1 MAYGKRSKIS
11 DNLYDYSLMI
21 CGESGIGKTTVIS
34 EVCEKEFGEDGYL
47 LLNTGDEEGVSAI
60 DDVTYEDVPNFKKF
74 VEICNDIIKNKKTEY
89 PNLKVVIVDTLD
101 QLIDLTQ
108 KKAIENWNRENMKN
122 KNFKKAKTLNSVEGG
137 FGAGYDVVFN
147 MIYDLVRALR
157 KVGVRVWYTCH
168 SKTKDIVDPVTSAS
182 YTTLTSNL
190 AQRYFN
196 DFKTK
201 VHIVG
206 VACLDRS
213 IEAEGTGRKDIITK
227 KEITVNKIK
236 DEKRKIVFRDDS
248 YSVDSKSRFS
258 GIVDEIPLDSDEL
271 IKALKDAIQNSKK
284 KKKPV
289 KNAVVKPAPQPEPE
303 DEIEEDI
310 DDVIEDDIAEADED
324 LMEDVIDDIDEDASD
339 DYPEDLRDQV
349 KELCK
354 TCEDAELKTKVKGI
368 IKQYGKL
375 SEVDE
380 DGLKEMYDL
389 LK

>member
-284 KKKPV
+284 KKKSV
-289 KNAVVKPAPQPEPE
+289 KNAVVKPTPQPEPE

-324 LMEDVIDDIDEDASD
+324 LMEDIIDDIDEDTSD

-354 TCEDAELKTKVKGI
+354 TCEDTELKTKVKGI

>member
-21 CGESGIGKTTVIS
+21 CGESGIGKTAVIS

-89 PNLKVVIVDTLD
+89 PNLKVMIIDTLD

-122 KNFKKAKTLNSVEGG
+122 KNFKKAKTLKSVEGG

-147 MIYDLVRALR
+147 MIYDQVRALR

-182 YTTLTSNL
+182 YTILTSNL
-190 AQRYFN
+190 VQRYFN

-284 KKKPV
+284 KKK
-289 KNAVVKPAPQPEPE
+289 VVKPNPQPELE

-310 DDVIEDDIAEADED
+310 DDVIEDDITEADED
-324 LMEDVIDDIDEDASD
+324 LMEDVIDDIDEDTSD
-339 DYPEDLRDQV
+339 DYPEDLREHV

-375 SEVDE
+375 SEVDD

>member
-89 PNLKVVIVDTLD
+89 PNLKVMIIDTLD

-147 MIYDLVRALR
+147 MIYDQVRALR

-284 KKKPV
+284 KKKVV
-289 KNAVVKPAPQPEPE
+289 KNAVVKPNPQPELE

-310 DDVIEDDIAEADED
+310 DDVIEDDITEADED
-324 LMEDVIDDIDEDASD
+324 LMEDVIDDIDEDTSD
-339 DYPEDLRDQV
+339 DYPEDLREHV

-375 SEVDE
+375 SEVDD

>member
-89 PNLKVVIVDTLD
+89 PNLKVMIIDTLD

-147 MIYDLVRALR
+147 MIYDQVRALR

-284 KKKPV
+284 KKKAV
-289 KNAVVKPAPQPEPE
+289 KNAVVKATPQPESE
-303 DEIEEDI
+303 EEIEEDV
-310 DDVIEDDIAEADED
+310 DDVIEDDIAEPDED
-324 LMEDVIDDIDEDASD
+324 LIEDVVDDIDKEVSD
-339 DYPEDLRDQV
+339 DYPEDLREHV
-349 KELCK
+349 KELYK
-354 TCEDAELKTKVKGI
+354 TCNDADLKTKVKGI

>member
-89 PNLKVVIVDTLD
+89 PNLKVMIIDTLD

-147 MIYDLVRALR
+147 MIYDQVRALR

-284 KKKPV
+284 KKKVV
-289 KNAVVKPAPQPEPE
+289 KNAVVKPTPQPEPE
-303 DEIEEDI
+303 DEIEEDV
-310 DDVIEDDIAEADED
+310 DDVIEDDVVEADED
-324 LMEDVIDDIDEDASD
+324 LMEDVIDEDVSD
-339 DYPEDLRDQV
+339 DYPEDLREHV
-349 KELCK
+349 KELYK
-354 TCEDAELKTKVKGI
+354 TCGDADLKTKVKGI

-375 SEVDE
+375 SEVDD

>member
-324 LMEDVIDDIDEDASD
+324 LMEDIIDDIDEDTSD

-375 SEVDE
+375 SEVDD

>member
-89 PNLKVVIVDTLD
+89 PNLKVMIIDTLD

-108 KKAIENWNRENMKN
+108 NKAIENWNRENMKN

-147 MIYDLVRALR
+147 MIYDQVRALR

-284 KKKPV
+284 KKKVV
-289 KNAVVKPAPQPEPE
+289 KNAVVKPNPQPELE

-310 DDVIEDDIAEADED
+310 AEVDED
-324 LMEDVIDDIDEDASD
+324 LMEDVVDEDASD
-339 DYPEDLRDQV
+339 DYPEDLRECV
-349 KELCK
+349 KELYK

-375 SEVDE
+375 SEVDD

>member
-289 KNAVVKPAPQPEPE
+289 KNAVVKPTPQPEPE

-310 DDVIEDDIAEADED
+310 DDVIEDNIAEADED
-324 LMEDVIDDIDEDASD
+324 LMEDVIDDIDEDTSD

>member
-284 KKKPV
+284 KKKSV

-310 DDVIEDDIAEADED
+310 DDVIEDDIAEVDED
-324 LMEDVIDDIDEDASD
+324 LMEDVIDDIDEDTSD
-339 DYPEDLRDQV
+339 DYPEDLREQV

-354 TCEDAELKTKVKGI
+354 TCEDADLKAKVKGI

>member
-89 PNLKVVIVDTLD
+89 PNLKVMIIDTLD

-147 MIYDLVRALR
+147 MIYDQVRALR

-284 KKKPV
+284 KKKVV
-289 KNAVVKPAPQPEPE
+289 KNAVVKPNPQPEPE

-310 DDVIEDDIAEADED
+310 DDIIEDDITEADED
-324 LMEDVIDDIDEDASD
+324 LMEDVVDDIDEDTSD
-339 DYPEDLRDQV
+339 DYPEDLREHV

-375 SEVDE
+375 SEVDD

>member
-89 PNLKVVIVDTLD
+89 PNLKVMIIDTLD

-147 MIYDLVRALR
+147 MIYDQVRALR

-284 KKKPV
+284 KKKAV
-289 KNAVVKPAPQPEPE
+289 KNAVVKATPQPESE
-303 DEIEEDI
+303 EEIEEDV

-324 LMEDVIDDIDEDASD
+324 LIEDVVDDIDEDVSD
-339 DYPEDLRDQV
+339 DYPEDLREHV
-349 KELCK
+349 KELYK
-354 TCEDAELKTKVKGI
+354 TCNDTDLKTKVKGI

-380 DGLKEMYDL
+380 DGLKEMYNL

>member
-89 PNLKVVIVDTLD
+89 PNLKVMIIDTLD

-147 MIYDLVRALR
+147 MIYDQVRALR

-284 KKKPV
+284 KKK
-289 KNAVVKPAPQPEPE
+289 VVKPNPQPELE

-310 DDVIEDDIAEADED
+310 AEVDED
-324 LMEDVIDDIDEDASD
+324 LMEDVVDEDASD
-339 DYPEDLRDQV
+339 DYPEDLRECV
-349 KELCK
+349 KELYK

-375 SEVDE
+375 SEVDD

>member
-289 KNAVVKPAPQPEPE
+289 KNAVVKPTPQPEPE
-303 DEIEEDI
+303 DEVEEDI
-310 DDVIEDDIAEADED
+310 DDVIEDDIVEDDED
-324 LMEDVIDDIDEDASD
+324 LIENVIDDIDEDASD

-354 TCEDAELKTKVKGI
+354 TCEDADLKTKVKGI

>member
-284 KKKPV
+284 KKKSE
-289 KNAVVKPAPQPEPE
+289 KNAVVKPTPQPEPE

-324 LMEDVIDDIDEDASD
+324 LMEDIIDDIDEDTSD

-354 TCEDAELKTKVKGI
+354 TCEDTELKTKVKGI

>member
-89 PNLKVVIVDTLD
+89 PNLKVMIIDTLD

-147 MIYDLVRALR
+147 MIYDQVRALR

-284 KKKPV
+284 KKKAV
-289 KNAVVKPAPQPEPE
+289 KNAVVKPTPQPEPE

-310 DDVIEDDIAEADED
+310 DDITEDDITEAEED
-324 LMEDVIDDIDEDASD
+324 LMEDVIDDIDEDVSD
-339 DYPEDLRDQV
+339 DYPEDLREHV

-354 TCEDAELKTKVKGI
+354 TCEDADLKTKVKGI

>member
-74 VEICNDIIKNKKTEY
+74 VEICNHIIKNKKTEY
-89 PNLKVVIVDTLD
+89 PNLKVMIIDTLD

-147 MIYDLVRALR
+147 MIYDQVRALR

-284 KKKPV
+284 KKKVV
-289 KNAVVKPAPQPEPE
+289 KNAVVKPNPQPELE

-310 DDVIEDDIAEADED
+310 DDVIEDDITEADED
-324 LMEDVIDDIDEDASD
+324 LMEDVIDDIDEDTSD
-339 DYPEDLRDQV
+339 DYPEDLREHV

-375 SEVDE
+375 SEVDD

>member
-289 KNAVVKPAPQPEPE
+289 KNAVVKQAPQPEPE
-303 DEIEEDI
+303 DEVEEDI

-324 LMEDVIDDIDEDASD
+324 LMEDVIDDIDEDTSD
-339 DYPEDLRDQV
+339 DYPADLRDQV

-380 DGLKEMYDL
+380 DRLKEMYDL

>member
-89 PNLKVVIVDTLD
+89 PNLKVMIIDTLD

-147 MIYDLVRALR
+147 MIYDQVRALR

-284 KKKPV
+284 KKKVV
-289 KNAVVKPAPQPEPE
+289 KNAVVKPTPQPEPE
-303 DEIEEDI
+303 DEIEEDV
-310 DDVIEDDIAEADED
+310 DDVIEDDVVKADED
-324 LMEDVIDDIDEDASD
+324 LMEDVIDEDVSD
-339 DYPEDLRDQV
+339 DYPEDLREHV
-349 KELCK
+349 KELYK
-354 TCEDAELKTKVKGI
+354 TCGDADLKTKVKGI

-375 SEVDE
+375 SEVDD

>member
-89 PNLKVVIVDTLD
+89 PNLKVMIIDTLD

-147 MIYDLVRALR
+147 MIYDQVRALR

-284 KKKPV
+284 KKKAV
-289 KNAVVKPAPQPEPE
+289 KNAVVKATPQPE
-303 DEIEEDI
+303 
-310 DDVIEDDIAEADED
+310 
-324 LMEDVIDDIDEDASD
+324 
-339 DYPEDLRDQV
+339 
-349 KELCK
+349 
-354 TCEDAELKTKVKGI
+354 
-368 IKQYGKL
+368 
-375 SEVDE
+375 
-380 DGLKEMYDL
+380 
-389 LK
+389 

>member
-89 PNLKVVIVDTLD
+89 PNLKVMIIDTLD

-147 MIYDLVRALR
+147 MIYDQVRALR

-284 KKKPV
+284 KKKVV
-289 KNAVVKPAPQPEPE
+289 KNAVVKPTPQPEPE
-303 DEIEEDI
+303 DEIEEDV

-324 LMEDVIDDIDEDASD
+324 LIEDVVDDIDEDVSD
-339 DYPEDLRDQV
+339 DYPEDLREHV
-349 KELCK
+349 KELYK
-354 TCEDAELKTKVKGI
+354 TCNDADLKTKVKGI

-375 SEVDE
+375 SEVDD

>member
-284 KKKPV
+284 KKKSV
-289 KNAVVKPAPQPEPE
+289 KNVVVKPTPQPEPE

-310 DDVIEDDIAEADED
+310 DDVIEDDITEADED
-324 LMEDVIDDIDEDASD
+324 LMEDVIDEDASD
-339 DYPEDLRDQV
+339 DYPEDLREHV

-375 SEVDE
+375 SEVDD